1 MKHIQVNQKDYTY
14 NYTIGDN
21 VILECGNKRWLVFL
35 NEYLQESDLSI
46 EEKITR
52 YINEELYKPLSD
64 LG

>member
-14 NYTIGDN
+14 THTTGDN

-35 NEYLQESDLSI
+35 NEYLHESNLSI

-52 YINEELYKPLSD
+52 YINEELYTPLSD